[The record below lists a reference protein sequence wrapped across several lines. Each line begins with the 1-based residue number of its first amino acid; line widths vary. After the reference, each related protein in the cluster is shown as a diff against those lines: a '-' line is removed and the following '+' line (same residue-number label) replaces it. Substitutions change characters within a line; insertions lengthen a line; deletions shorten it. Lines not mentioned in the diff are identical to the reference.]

1 MNIRFHSSAYIA
13 LIIIMFFF
21 QGCGKTK
28 TNNNLFLKLT
38 PAETNINFENILIEE
53 ELFNSINYLYF
64 YDGGGVAVG
73 DINNDGLAD
82 IYFTANMYPNHLYL
96 NKGNFHFEDITQEAG
111 VYGDIE
117 GWTTGVTMADINGDG
132 FLDIYV
138 CRSNLFD
145 KKGANL
151 LFINN
156 GDLTFTES
164 GAEYGLNFIGLS
176 RQATFFDY
184 DLDNDLDMFL
194 LNHSIH
200 SKGTYGHIELR
211 NKKDDEVGDKLYR
224 NDNGRFI
231 DVTEESGIYE
241 SILGYGLG
249 VAVGDINW
257 DGYPDIY
264 ISNDFHEDD
273 YLYYNN
279 GNGSFTE
286 ALRSSVGHT
295 SRASM
300 GNDLADVNND
310 GLLDVVVVD
319 MMPEREDIR
328 KSSVFADPFNI
339 DYVKQ
344 RFGYHFQYRRNTLL
358 LNRGNALTP
367 IPGKNTAFNLF
378 SEIGQLAGIHA
389 TDWSWAPLFIDLDND
404 GHKDL
409 FVSNGI
415 YRRPNDLDYLDHI
428 KKNEVRLE
436 LDSRT
441 FQSKPA
447 PIDSDKLAEILQYVP
462 SVPIPNYAFQSQGD
476 LTYINRA
483 KEWGLGEP
491 GFSSGAAYADF
502 NNDGGM
508 DLVVNNTNGPA
519 NIYKNLLYWGK
530 ADYLYNNNYIKIQ
543 LVGKGLNTNGI
554 GAKVL
559 IYANEKKFF
568 QELMT
573 TRGFQSAVE
582 PVLNFGLGNIKIID
596 SLRVIWPT
604 GEQQVLFNLKVNQ
617 RLRIDQKNAAK
628 DYTYENKI
636 KTGRMFQDVT
646 ERVHIDYKHQE
657 NTFIEFN
664 REPFIP
670 HFLSME
676 GPAFDVT
683 DVNND
688 GLVDVYLGGGKHQPG
703 AIHLQN
709 NQGQFKMVVDSA
721 FIRDS
726 HGEGVDAAFFN
737 ANNDAFP
744 DLYVAKGGNEYFARM
759 EPLKD
764 CLYIGNGNGRFVK
777 AEAALPDIYA
787 NSACVKPVDI
797 DNDGD
802 TDLFVGSRSVP
813 REYGTIPK
821 SYLLINDGTGKFSDE
836 ISTYAPA
843 LSEVGMVTDAIWVN
857 LNNDSYQDLVLVG
870 EWMPI
875 KVFYNNSGILTDVTE
890 KYGLQNTMG
899 WWNTLAAGDFNEDGF
914 IDLAVG
920 NLGLNSFLKTSE
932 ERPIQLFIN
941 DFSGNNKQEQ
951 ILTYFNGTQSYPL
964 ASMDK
969 FIDNIPYLR
978 EKYIKYADFAGE
990 AIEDIFDQDQLK
1002 ASEIRKVVEFA
1013 SVVLMNSG
1021 NETFTIKTLPIEAQF
1036 SPIYAILID
1045 DFDGDGFQDLLMGGN
1060 FSGVP
1065 PDLGRYDA
1073 SYGSVLL
1080 GDGTGAFTT
1089 TPIQSSGFVV
1099 TGEIRQMKKIKTPN
1113 SQNQILVARNNNTVA
1128 IFNQLKNK

>member
-1 MNIRFHSSAYIA
+1 MYIL
-13 LIIIMFFF
+13 LIVS
-21 QGCGKTK
+21 GCGKTK
-28 TNNNLFLKLT
+28 TEDHLFIKLSSS
-38 PAETNINFENILIEE
+38 ETNIHFENILIEE

-82 IYFTANMYPNHLYL
+82 IYFTANMYPNRLYL
-96 NKGNFHFEDITQEAG
+96 NEGDFHFVDITKKAG
-111 VYGDIE
+111 VFGGIE
-117 GWTTGVTMADINGDG
+117 GWTTGVTMADVNGDG

-138 CRSNLFD
+138 CSSNLLD
-145 KKGANL
+145 KRGANL

-164 GAEYGLNFIGLS
+164 GAEYGLNFKGLS

-211 NKKDDEVGDKLYR
+211 NKRDVEVGDKLYR

-231 DVTEESGIYE
+231 DVTTESGIYE

-279 GNGSFTE
+279 GNGTFTE

-319 MMPEREDIR
+319 MMPAREDIR

-344 RFGYHFQYRRNTLL
+344 RFGYHYQYRRNTLL
-358 LNRGNALTP
+358 LNRGNALKP
-367 IPGKNTAFNLF
+367 IPGTNTAFNLF

-389 TDWSWAPLFIDLDND
+389 TDWSWAPLFVDLDND

-415 YRRPNDLDYLDHI
+415 YRRPNDLDYLDHL
-428 KKNEVRLE
+428 KNEVRLE
-436 LDSRT
+436 LNSRT

-447 PIDSDKLAEILQYVP
+447 PIDSDKLAEILQYAP
-462 SVPIPNYAFQSQGD
+462 SVPIPNYVFQSQGD

-483 KEWGLGEP
+483 SEWGLGEP

-508 DLVVNNTNGPA
+508 DLVVNNTNSPA
-519 NIYKNLLYWGK
+519 TIYKNLLYFGK
-530 ADYLYNNNYIKIQ
+530 ADSLYNNNYIKIQ
-543 LVGKGLNTNGI
+543 LVGKGLNTNGM
-554 GAKVL
+554 GSKVL
-559 IYANEKKFF
+559 IYANENIFF
-568 QELMT
+568 QELMV

-582 PVLNFGLGNIKIID
+582 PVLNFGLGNTEIID

-604 GEQQVLFNLKVNQ
+604 GEHQVLFNLKVNQ
-617 RLRIDQKNAAK
+617 RIRLDQINAA
-628 DYTYENKI
+628 DHYIYENKI
-636 KTGRMFQDVT
+636 QTDMIFQDVSEIT
-646 ERVHIDYKHQE
+646 QIDYKHQE

-676 GPAFDVT
+676 GPAFDVA

-688 GLVDVYLGGGKHQPG
+688 GLIDLYLGGGKHQPG
-703 AIHLQN
+703 AIYLQN
-709 NQGQFKMVVDSA
+709 DRGEFKMVVDSV

-726 HGEGVDAAFFN
+726 HGEGVDAVFFN
-737 ANNDAFP
+737 ANNDEFP
-744 DLYVAKGGNEYFARM
+744 DLYVAKGGNEFFAKM

-764 CLYIGNGNGRFVK
+764 CLYFGVGNGRFVK
-777 AEAALPDIYA
+777 SKSALPDIYA
-787 NSACVKPVDI
+787 NSACVRPADI

-802 TDLFVGSRSVP
+802 MDLFIGSRSVP
-813 REYGTIPK
+813 REYGIIPK
-821 SYLLINDGTGKFSDE
+821 SYLLINDGAGNFTDATSK
-836 ISTYAPA
+836 YAPA
-843 LSEVGMVTDAIWVN
+843 VSNVGMVTDAIWID
-857 LNNDSYQDLVLVG
+857 LNDDSYEDLVLVG

-875 KVFYNNSGILTDVTE
+875 RIFYNSADGFTEVTDQ
-890 KYGLQNTMG
+890 YGLQNTTG
-899 WWNTLAAGDFNEDGF
+899 WWNTIAAGDFNNDGH
-914 IDLAVG
+914 IDLVVG
-920 NLGLNSFLKTSE
+920 NLGLNSFLKASNTQ
-932 ERPIQLFIN
+932 PVQLYIN
-941 DFSGNNKQEQ
+941 DFSGNNKLEQ
-951 ILTYFNGTQSYPL
+951 ILTYYNGSQVYPL
-964 ASMDK
+964 ASRDMM
-969 FIDNIPYLR
+969 IENIPFLV
-978 EKYIKYADFAGE
+978 EKYPKYADFAGA
-990 AIEDIFDQDQLK
+990 AIDDIFNEDLLQSAQVRK
-1002 ASEIRKVVEFA
+1002 AVEFA
-1013 SVVLMNSG
+1013 SVVLMNNG
-1021 NETFTIKTLPIEAQF
+1021 DETFTKINLPIEVQF
-1036 SPIYAILID
+1036 SPVYAILVD
-1045 DFDGDGFQDLLMGGN
+1045 DFDKDGFQDMLTGGN

-1065 PDLGRYDA
+1065 PELGRYDA
-1073 SYGSVLL
+1073 SYGNVLL
-1080 GDGTGAFTT
+1080 GEGTGSFTSASL
-1089 TPIQSSGFVV
+1089 QSSGFIV

-1113 SQNQILVARNNNTVA
+1113 NQNQILVVRNNNTTA
-1128 IFNQLKNK
+1128 IFNQLQNK